1 MALKAVGSFLRK
13 RHLCVSLKFK
23 KPVKNE
29 KSSQFDIKLR
39 DTKKE
44 GRGEENFQSW
54 QLIISTVFFLN

>member
-1 MALKAVGSFLRK
+1 LEAFKKL
-13 RHLCVSLKFK
+13 HLCVSLKFK

-44 GRGEENFQSW
+44 GRGEENF
-54 QLIISTVFFLN
+54 